1 MMGIGERPPVTQY
14 FIHKIF
20 RIKNEK
26 SPLKLK
32 FKFVLKFDSLAP
44 SYVVHDLNKDPSLPF
59 PEDTFDA
66 VICAVSIDY
75 MKRPRE
81 VLAEVC
87 S

>member
-1 MMGIGERPPVTQY
+1 M
-14 FIHKIF
+14 
-20 RIKNEK
+20 
-26 SPLKLK
+26 
-32 FKFVLKFDSLAP
+32 LKFDCLAP

-81 VLAEVC
+81 VLAEVW